1 MTGDYREK
9 LSTLMDEE
17 VETDEIDDVLK
28 HLEQDEA
35 LRLAWGRYHMIRD
48 AMRGES
54 VRPEYMDIAA
64 AVRSRLENE
73 PTVLAPRGRRSR
85 RSHWIRQV
93 GGIAMAASLVAAA
106 ILVIPHLL
114 EGPGLTGR
122 DLAQE
127 TARDVRTSDNAV
139 VAALVKQRQS
149 ELAARLN
156 LYLESH
162 QNYAPVSH
170 MQGMRPYAS
179 LIGFNPSH

>member
-17 VETDEIDDVLK
+17 VATDEIDDVLK
-28 HLEQDEA
+28 HLERDDA
-35 LRLAWGRYHMIRD
+35 LQLAWGRYHMIRD

-54 VRPEYMDIAA
+54 VRPEYLDIAA

-73 PTVLAPRGRRSR
+73 PTVLAPRRHRPRRSY
-85 RSHWIRQV
+85 WIRQIR
-93 GGIAMAASLVAAA
+93 GIAMAASLVAAA
-106 ILVIPHLL
+106 ILVVPHLVN
-114 EGPGLTGR
+114 GPGLTGR

-127 TARDVRTSDNAV
+127 SVREGRTSDGAV
-139 VAALVKQRQS
+139 VATMVKQRQS